1 VRRLRGFAVL
11 HPVPSLLVALAV
23 AALALVA
30 DASPRDALVLAV
42 GMFGFQVSI
51 GALNDIADMERD
63 RLARPDKPLPAGV
76 VPVRAA
82 WAVVVI
88 GAAVGLVVS
97 ASFGPAVLLVGL
109 LGAGSGYAYDLA
121 ARPLGLGWLAFAL
134 ALPALLVWVWLAAAG
149 TLPPQAQLLLP
160 LAALAGPAVHLA
172 NSMADAAVDR
182 RSGAASLATRL
193 GPRRSAAV
201 LLGLD
206 ALIWALA
213 WISLAREGSLST
225 EALLTLSVATGMAA
239 TGALLSVW
247 PRTAASD
254 AGWTLAAAALALLA
268 VTWVATLGAAPA

>member
-1 VRRLRGFAVL
+1 MRRLRGFAVL

-30 DASPRDALVLAV
+30 AASVASAAALAV
-42 GMFGFQVSI
+42 GMLGFQVSI
-51 GALNDIADMERD
+51 GALNDIADLERD
-63 RLARPDKPLPAGV
+63 RIGRPDKPLPAGV
-76 VPVRAA
+76 VSVRAA
-82 WAVVVI
+82 WAVVII
-88 GAAVGLVVS
+88 GAAGGLIVS

-109 LGAGSGYAYDLA
+109 VGAGSGYAYDVA
-121 ARPLGLGWLAFAL
+121 ARRVGLGWLAFAL

-172 NSMADAAVDR
+172 NSMADAPVDR

-193 GPRRSAAV
+193 GPRRSRVV

-206 ALIWALA
+206 ALIWTLA
-213 WISLAREGSLST
+213 WLSLALEGPLST
-225 EALLTLSVATGMAA
+225 ETLLGLSVATGMAA
-239 TGALLSVW
+239 AGAVLSVW

-268 VTWVATLGAAPA
+268 VTWVATLGAAPV